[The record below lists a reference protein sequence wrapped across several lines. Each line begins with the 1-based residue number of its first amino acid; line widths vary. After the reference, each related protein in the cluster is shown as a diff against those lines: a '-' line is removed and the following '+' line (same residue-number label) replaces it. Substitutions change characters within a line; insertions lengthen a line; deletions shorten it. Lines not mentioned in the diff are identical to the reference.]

1 MATLKH
7 IASKNSDY
15 TAIEAYLVYQHDA
28 FTGKQLLD
36 EQGKPKLRD
45 SYLLD
50 TLECGDFSF
59 ATACLLANRKYGK
72 NTQHGD
78 IKSHQYIISFDPRDA
93 ANNGLTMEKA
103 QALGLKFCEENFP
116 GHPAIVCTHPD
127 GHNHSGNIHV
137 HIVIGS
143 IRTREVERKSY
154 MQKPRDWREGMKHS
168 STAQTMRHL
177 RVEVMELC
185 EGAGLYQIDLLNGSK
200 ERVSEAEYW
209 ARRRGQLKLDR
220 ENAALTA
227 AGQPPRQK
235 KFETVKDTLRRQISS
250 VLYRATSFEE
260 FSDRL
265 MQQYGITV
273 KESRG
278 QLSYLPSGRTK
289 FIRAKHLGDKF
300 DKAAVLATLQANAER
315 KPKAQFKQ
323 DTIGKRSVRM
333 INLKIDPEFQ
343 SQIPPLTDDEF
354 KQLEE
359 NILKE
364 GKLISPLIVWNN
376 TLVDGHNRY
385 AILQKHPEIYFS
397 TIPLPFESREEVLA
411 WICKNQL
418 GRRNLT
424 PEQKKFLVGKQY
436 SIEHRKPGGNGNNQ
450 YTTATQETVQEELCQ
465 NDTIPPVSSETS
477 IRRKIA
483 EQHHVSE
490 SYVSRS
496 EKFMKGVEIMEELV
510 PGMQEK
516 ILSGQTKIRDA
527 DLHRLAKADY
537 IDRQKIVDEILY
549 PERKVEPKP
558 NTNGAAP
565 EPGKAPYMPMLKIE
579 SVYDSDAYPKD
590 VRYEYVALENITTR
604 FRTEFDYQLKIMP
617 DTAQREVILEIIHK
631 HKEYLAFLESA
642 LAEDAQTA

>member
-1 MATLKH
+1 MPRKFWVNCMATLKH

-36 EQGKPKLRD
+36 EQGRPKLRE

-93 ANNGLTMEKA
+93 ADNGLTMEKA
-103 QALGLKFCEENFP
+103 QALGLKFCEENFS

-127 GHNHSGNIHV
+127 GHNRSGNIHV

-143 IRTREVERKSY
+143 VRMREVERKPY
-154 MQKPRDWREGMKHS
+154 MQKPRDWCEGMKHS

-209 ARRRGQLKLDR
+209 ARRRGQMKLDR
-220 ENAALTA
+220 ENASLTA
-227 AGQPPRQK
+227 TGQHPRQK

-250 VLYRATSFEE
+250 VLHRATSFEE

-265 MQQYGITV
+265 LQQYGIAV

-278 QLSYLPSGRTK
+278 CLSYLPAGRTK

-364 GKLISPLIVWNN
+364 GKLISPLIVWGN

-397 TIPLPFESREEVLA
+397 TMPLPFESREEVLA

-424 PEQKKFLVGKQY
+424 PEQKKFLIGKQY
-436 SIEHRKPGGNGNNQ
+436 SVEHRKPGGNGNNQ
-450 YTTATQETVQEELCQ
+450 HTAAAKKTAPEELCQ
-465 NDTIPPVSSETS
+465 INTIPPTSAEAS
-477 IRRKIA
+477 IRKQIA
-483 EQHHVSE
+483 ERNNVSE
-490 SYVSRS
+490 SYVVRS
-496 EKFMKGVEIMEELV
+496 EKFMRGVEIMEQMM

-516 ILSGQTKIRDA
+516 ILSGQFKVRDA
-527 DLHRLAKADY
+527 DMHRLARADFPN
-537 IDRQKIVDEILY
+537 RKQIVHEILH
-549 PERKVEPKP
+549 PEDRPAPQSSYSHYSGINYSALEVAVRRIQQDFDFLMRYLPKLP
-558 NTNGAAP
+558 DDSYAKT
-565 EPGKAPYMPMLKIE
+565 ETLKILKQHK
-579 SVYDSDAYPKD
+579 AY
-590 VRYEYVALENITTR
+590 
-604 FRTEFDYQLKIMP
+604 M
-617 DTAQREVILEIIHK
+617 AQFEEMLNDKEI
-631 HKEYLAFLESA
+631 A
-642 LAEDAQTA
+642 

>member
-1 MATLKH
+1 MNCMATLKH

-36 EQGKPKLRD
+36 EQGRPKLRE

-93 ANNGLTMEKA
+93 ADNGLTMEKA
-103 QALGLKFCEENFP
+103 QALGLKFCEENFS

-127 GHNHSGNIHV
+127 GHNRSGNIHV

-143 IRTREVERKSY
+143 VRMREVERKPY
-154 MQKPRDWREGMKHS
+154 MQKPRDWCEGMKHS

-227 AGQPPRQK
+227 AGQQPKQK

-250 VLYRATSFEE
+250 VLYRATSFED
-260 FSDRL
+260 FSAKL
-265 MQQYGITV
+265 MQQYGIAV

-278 QLSYLPSGRTK
+278 QLSYLPAGRTK

-364 GKLISPLIVWNN
+364 GKLISPLIVWGN

-397 TIPLPFESREEVLA
+397 TMPLPFESREEVLA

-424 PEQKKFLVGKQY
+424 PEQKKFLIGKQY
-436 SIEHRKPGGNGNNQ
+436 SVEHRKPGGNGNNQ
-450 YTTATQETVQEELCQ
+450 HTAAAKKTAPEELCQ
-465 NDTIPPVSSETS
+465 INTIPPTSAEAS
-477 IRRKIA
+477 IRKQIA
-483 EQHHVSE
+483 ERNNVSE
-490 SYVSRS
+490 SYVVRS
-496 EKFMKGVEIMEELV
+496 EKFMRGVEIMEQMM

-516 ILSGQTKIRDA
+516 ILSGQFKVRDA
-527 DLHRLAKADY
+527 DMHRLARADFPN
-537 IDRQKIVDEILY
+537 RKQIVHEILH
-549 PERKVEPKP
+549 PEDRPAPQSSYSHYSGINYSALEVAVRRIQQDFDFLMRYLPKLP
-558 NTNGAAP
+558 DDSYAKT
-565 EPGKAPYMPMLKIE
+565 ETLKILKQHK
-579 SVYDSDAYPKD
+579 AYMAQFEEMLND
-590 VRYEYVALENITTR
+590 E
-604 FRTEFDYQLKIMP
+604 KI
-617 DTAQREVILEIIHK
+617 A
-631 HKEYLAFLESA
+631 
-642 LAEDAQTA
+642 